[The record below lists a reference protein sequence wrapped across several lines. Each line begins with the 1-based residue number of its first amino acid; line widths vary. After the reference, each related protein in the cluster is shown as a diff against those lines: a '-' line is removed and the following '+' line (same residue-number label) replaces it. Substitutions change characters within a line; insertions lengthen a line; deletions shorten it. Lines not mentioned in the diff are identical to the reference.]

1 MWRIL
6 PALSCALC
14 APPAFADS
22 LVATRTI
29 RAQTELRAEDMTS
42 VEMEIPGALSDPS
55 AAIGQEARVV
65 IYAGKP
71 ILSQELGPSAII
83 ERNQIIPLAYSAGGL
98 SILTE
103 GRALSRGGV
112 GDVIDVMNLA
122 SRSKVNGQI
131 GPDGVV
137 RVGPAS

>member
-1 MWRIL
+1 MWRLVFLLIPL
-6 PALSCALC
+6 PAL
-14 APPAFADS
+14 ADS

-29 RAQTELRAEDMTS
+29 RAQTNLTAEDVTAVAMD
-42 VEMEIPGALSDPS
+42 IPGALTEPA
-55 AAIGQEARVV
+55 AAIGQEARKV

-71 ILSQELGPSAII
+71 ILATDLGPSAIV

-103 GRALSRGGV
+103 GRALARGAA

-122 SRSKVNGQI
+122 SRSKVTGQI
-131 GPDGVV
+131 GPDGTV
-137 RVGPAS
+137 RVGPAF